1 MTCEPTHRTR
11 ILFVA
16 LVAVLVALFIPAT
29 GHAAERDRL
38 ASAGVLERGAGYGSA
53 GGSHAVRIL
62 QARLGRS
69 GDRPGPIDGLYGPL
83 TQGAVQRFQQ
93 RHGLA
98 VDGIVG
104 RQTRRALFAGTTRP
118 TASLDERD
126 TKPGTLTRKS
136 PSPSIG
142 LESAGEQPHARPVPA
157 DAASRAG
164 PVSGTSGIPPEV
176 IAALVV
182 LAGLMLFLTLRKQGE
197 VRLNFGLTCAVLLA
211 VFGIGAVA
219 GALFATRAAP
229 KATDRATAES
239 GILLAGTPARERPR
253 HTAAARDAG
262 SIKIPVAA
270 VSARTRSARSVAAPA
285 RPVIPSS
292 TELASVSIAPAVSRA
307 APIAPVVR
315 AAPRARPAA
324 TRRRPA
330 TYVVKPGDSLSNI
343 ARSELS
349 AASDSRVRAEV
360 QKLAQLNLGRRIRS
374 GDPDV
379 LETGEELRL
388 R

>member
-164 PVSGTSGIPPEV
+164 PVSGTSGIPPEL

>member
-229 KATDRATAES
+229 KATDRATAGS

-292 TELASVSIAPAVSRA
+292 TELASVSIAPAVSPA

-324 TRRRPA
+324 TRRRAA